1 MSFNSRT
8 DAHKIF
14 ADLYRKQ
21 RSPEHQEQI
30 DEVIQKSNDIFIRI
44 DLMKKVDED
53 FEKKRQEEN
62 KKSDEDER
70 SKRTSEKS
78 SVPSKS
84 PPTKQAVQK
93 KPDSSSSSAGGI
105 GFLANLFGGNAAINK
120 FAKDSGTI
128 DVGFLGRKLQIAS
141 NVQNLFKFL
150 KEDQIIATIQALRFC
165 EQQGW
170 RYWKPLVYNVVL
182 NFNKLLNSIIS
193 LDSLFIDEI
202 SPEIFLNR
210 ATKLELYYARHLSR
224 EDSKDII
231 MTQVP
236 ELIRKD
242 EKLVPKMSQIMT
254 GLSYGLNLED
264 GKPKMTDAIRAFHIV
279 ATKRMITWEEIV
291 QRLNVPPINETKFQG
306 SSDIIKEVE
315 TTLIRLA
322 DDIQTRL
329 NRKEELQHL
338 RERYFKIDDK
348 GRMNFD
354 FLNLI
359 VDDYFENHVPENMQ
373 SASLKSA
380 FKGTPHKLMY
390 LLLRDFQAS
399 YASILEGTVKIGSKN
414 QNRDVIIM
422 HPGLFKAEIE
432 QINNLLRLL
441 DAFNKKYPSF
451 QYSFATYNEHTSSTT
466 GVEDQI
472 TQNLLKLLGEASTF
486 MGKFGE
492 KINVIVENHLLAK
505 QYESTGKLNERVL
518 VSKEKVID
526 EIKILHRF
534 IPYSDSAVVSGN
546 RLNGK
551 TLDFVFLEMT
561 KMLYNYAVIYK
572 DKATITK
579 LTLHKK
585 IDTELGSLMKEYER
599 LAGKAYETTRME
611 EV

>member
-21 RSPEHQEQI
+21 RSPEHQEKI

-44 DLMKKVDED
+44 DLMKKVDEEFD
-53 FEKKRQEEN
+53 KKKQEEN
-62 KKSDEDER
+62 KKSEEEER
-70 SKRTSEKS
+70 SKRSSEKS
-78 SVPSKS
+78 STPVKTAAKSTTAKRNEPPS
-84 PPTKQAVQK
+84 A
-93 KPDSSSSSAGGI
+93 GI
-105 GFLANLFGGNAAINK
+105 GFLANLFGGNPAINK
-120 FAKDSGTI
+120 FARESGTI
-128 DVGFLGRKLQIAS
+128 EVGFLGRKLQIAPS
-141 NVQNLFKFL
+141 VQNLFKFL

-236 ELIRKD
+236 ELIKKD
-242 EKLVPKMSQIMT
+242 EKLVPKLPQIMA
-254 GLSYGLNLED
+254 GLSYGLNLEN
-264 GKPKMTDAIRAFHIV
+264 GRPKMTDAIRAFHIV

-291 QRLNVPPINETKFQG
+291 QQLNVPPINEMKFQG

-329 NRKEELQHL
+329 NRKEELQNL

-373 SASLKSA
+373 SASIKSA

-399 YASILEGTVKIGSKN
+399 YAPILEGTVKIGTKN
-414 QNRDVIIM
+414 QSRDVIIM
-422 HPGLFKAEIE
+422 LPGLFKSEIE

-451 QYSFATYNEHTSSTT
+451 QYSFATYNEHTTSTA

-472 TQNLLKLLGEASTF
+472 TQNLLKLLGDAAGF
-486 MGKFGE
+486 MGKFAE
-492 KINVIVENHLLAK
+492 KINILVENHLLAK

-518 VSKEKVID
+518 VSKEKVIE

-534 IPYSDSAVVSGN
+534 IPYCDSALVSGN

-551 TLDFVFLEMT
+551 TLDFVFLEMA
-561 KMLYNYAVIYK
+561 KLLYNYAVIYK
-572 DKATITK
+572 DKFTITK

-585 IDTELGSLMKEYER
+585 IDTELNSLMKEYER
-599 LAGKAYETTRME
+599 LAGKSYETTRSE
-611 EV
+611 EA

>member
-1 MSFNSRT
+1 MSLNSRT

-53 FEKKRQEEN
+53 FEKKKQEDN
-62 KKSDEDER
+62 KKTDEEDK
-70 SKRTSEKS
+70 SKRSSEKTS
-78 SVPSKS
+78 ASVRTS
-84 PPTKQAVQK
+84 PKQSQQK
-93 KPDSSSSSAGGI
+93 KNDPAASAAGI

-120 FAKDSGTI
+120 FAKDTGTI
-128 DVGFLGRKLQIAS
+128 DVGFLGRKLQIAPG
-141 NVQNLFKFL
+141 VQNLFKFL

-193 LDSLFIDEI
+193 LDSLFIDQI

-242 EKLVPKMSQIMT
+242 EKLVPRMPQIMA
-254 GLSYGLNLED
+254 GLNYGLNLEN
-264 GKPKMTDAIRAFHIV
+264 GRPRMTDAIRAFHIV
-279 ATKRMITWEEIV
+279 ATKRMISWEEIV
-291 QRLNVPPINETKFQG
+291 QQLNVPPINETKFQG

-329 NRKEELQHL
+329 NRKEELQNL

-354 FLNLI
+354 FLNQI

-373 SASLKSA
+373 SASIKSA

-399 YASILEGTVKIGSKN
+399 YAPILEGTVKIGSKN
-414 QNRDVIIM
+414 QSRDVIIM
-422 HPGLFKAEIE
+422 LPGLFKSDIE

-451 QYSFATYNEHTSSTT
+451 QYSFATYNEHTTSST

-472 TQNLLKLLGEASTF
+472 TQNLLKLLGDAAGF
-486 MGKFGE
+486 MGKFAE
-492 KINVIVENHLLAK
+492 KLNILVENHLLAR
-505 QYESTGKLNERVL
+505 QYETAGKLNDRVL
-518 VSKEKVID
+518 VSKEKVIE

-534 IPYSDSAVVSGN
+534 IPYYDSTVVSGN

-551 TLDFVFLEMT
+551 TLDFVFLEMA
-561 KMLYNYAVIYK
+561 KLLYNYAVIYK
-572 DKATITK
+572 DKPTITK

-585 IDTELGSLMKEYER
+585 IDTELTSLMKEYER
-599 LAGKAYETTRME
+599 LAGKEYETTRME
-611 EV
+611 EA

>member
-1 MSFNSRT
+1 MNSRT
-8 DAHKIF
+8 DAHKTF

-44 DLMKKVDED
+44 DLMKKVDEE
-53 FEKKRQEEN
+53 FEKKKQEET
-62 KKSDEDER
+62 KKPEEDKPKKNSATSAKTI
-70 SKRTSEKS
+70 SKPTRKTESNS
-78 SVPSKS
+78 SV
-84 PPTKQAVQK
+84 
-93 KPDSSSSSAGGI
+93 
-105 GFLANLFGGNAAINK
+105 GFLANLFGGNPAINK
-120 FAKDSGTI
+120 FAKESGTI
-128 DVGFLGRKLQIAS
+128 DVGFLGRKLQVS
-141 NVQNLFKFL
+141 VGVHNLFKFL

-193 LDSLFIDEI
+193 LDSLFIDQI

-224 EDSKDII
+224 EDCKDII

-236 ELIRKD
+236 ELVRKD
-242 EKLVPKMSQIMT
+242 EKLVPKMPQIMA
-254 GLSYGLNLED
+254 GLSYGLNLES
-264 GKPKMTDAIRAFHIV
+264 GRPKMSDAIRAFHIV
-279 ATKRMITWEEIV
+279 ATKRMITWNEIV
-291 QRLNVPPINETKFQG
+291 QQLNVPPINETKFQG
-306 SSDIIKEVE
+306 SPDIIKEVE
-315 TTLIRLA
+315 TTLLRLT

-329 NRKEELQHL
+329 NRKHELQSL
-338 RERYFKIDDK
+338 RERYFRIDDK

-373 SASLKSA
+373 SASMKSS

-399 YASILEGTVKIGSKN
+399 YAPILEGTVKIGSKN
-414 QNRDVIIM
+414 QSKDVIIM
-422 HPGLFKAEIE
+422 HPGLFKSDIE

-451 QYSFATYNEHTSSTT
+451 QYSFATYNEHTTSTV

-472 TQNLLKLLGEASTF
+472 TQNLLKLLGDAAAF
-486 MGKFGE
+486 MGKFAE
-492 KINVIVENHLLAK
+492 KINIIVENHLLAK
-505 QYESTGKLNERVL
+505 QYETSGKLNERVL
-518 VSKEKVID
+518 VSKEKVIE

-534 IPYSDSAVVSGN
+534 IPYCDSTIVSGN

-551 TLDFVFLEMT
+551 TLEFAFLEMT
-561 KMLYNYAVIYK
+561 KLFYNYAVIYK
-572 DKATITK
+572 DKFTITK

-585 IDTELGSLMKEYER
+585 LDSELGSLTTEYER
-599 LAGKAYETTRME
+599 LSGKPYESKRTE
-611 EV
+611 ET

>member
-1 MSFNSRT
+1 MNSRT
-8 DAHKIF
+8 DAHKTF

-44 DLMKKVDED
+44 DLMKKVDEE
-53 FEKKRQEEN
+53 FEKKKQEET
-62 KKSDEDER
+62 KKPEEDKPKKN
-70 SKRTSEKS
+70 SATSAKTIPKPTRKTESNS
-78 SVPSKS
+78 SV
-84 PPTKQAVQK
+84 
-93 KPDSSSSSAGGI
+93 
-105 GFLANLFGGNAAINK
+105 GFLANLFGGNPAINK
-120 FAKDSGTI
+120 FAKESGTI
-128 DVGFLGRKLQIAS
+128 DVGFLGRKLQVS
-141 NVQNLFKFL
+141 VGVHNLFKFL

-193 LDSLFIDEI
+193 LDSLFIDQI

-224 EDSKDII
+224 EDCKDII

-236 ELIRKD
+236 ELVRKD
-242 EKLVPKMSQIMT
+242 EKLVPKMPQIMA

-264 GKPKMTDAIRAFHIV
+264 GRPKMSDAIRAFHIV
-279 ATKRMITWEEIV
+279 ATKRMITWNEIV
-291 QRLNVPPINETKFQG
+291 QQLNVPPINETKFQG
-306 SSDIIKEVE
+306 SPDIIKEVE
-315 TTLIRLA
+315 TTLLRLT

-329 NRKEELQHL
+329 NRKHELQSL
-338 RERYFKIDDK
+338 RERYFRIDDK

-373 SASLKSA
+373 SASMKSS

-399 YASILEGTVKIGSKN
+399 YAPILEGTVKIGSKN
-414 QNRDVIIM
+414 QSKDVIIM
-422 HPGLFKAEIE
+422 HPGLFKSDIE

-451 QYSFATYNEHTSSTT
+451 QYSFATYNEHTTSTV

-472 TQNLLKLLGEASTF
+472 TQNLLKLLGDAAAF
-486 MGKFGE
+486 MGKFAE
-492 KINVIVENHLLAK
+492 KINIIVENHLLAK
-505 QYESTGKLNERVL
+505 QYETSGKLNERVL
-518 VSKEKVID
+518 VSKEKVIE

-534 IPYSDSAVVSGN
+534 IPYCDSTIVSGN

-551 TLDFVFLEMT
+551 TLEFAFLEMT
-561 KMLYNYAVIYK
+561 KLFYNYAVIYK
-572 DKATITK
+572 DKFTITK

-585 IDTELGSLMKEYER
+585 LDSELGSLTTEYER
-599 LAGKAYETTRME
+599 LSGKPYESKRTE
-611 EV
+611 ET